1 MIVEFLG
8 SVEQVHDQ
16 METGIKDNTK
26 QLEDS
31 LLVQDFSG
39 NDDLVNFHFYRV
51 NWREVADNLFLRLQS
66 FF

>member
-51 NWREVADNLFLRLQS
+51 NCREVADNLFLRLQS